1 MKVDKAQMIGFA
13 AVALALS
20 LYNNPL
26 KRPLEWG
33 DFLMF
38 GLLGLLMWWLL
49 SARKGGEASGEQS
62 ANKGF
67 AFRLGKSLNRVW
79 RRKSV

>member
-1 MKVDKAQMIGFA
+1 MKADKATWIGY
-13 AVALALS
+13 AVIALAFS

-38 GLLGLLMWWLL
+38 GLLGLLLWWLL
-49 SARKGGEASGEQS
+49 SARKSGDAAGEDRADKS
-62 ANKGF
+62 F

>member
-49 SARKGGEASGEQS
+49 SVRKGGEASGEES
-62 ANKGF
+62 ANKSI

-79 RRKSV
+79 RGKGV

>member
-49 SARKGGEASGEQS
+49 SARKSGDAPAQDGADQS
-62 ANKGF
+62 F
-67 AFRLGKSLNRVW
+67 AFRLGKSLNRI
-79 RRKSV
+79 RRGKGV